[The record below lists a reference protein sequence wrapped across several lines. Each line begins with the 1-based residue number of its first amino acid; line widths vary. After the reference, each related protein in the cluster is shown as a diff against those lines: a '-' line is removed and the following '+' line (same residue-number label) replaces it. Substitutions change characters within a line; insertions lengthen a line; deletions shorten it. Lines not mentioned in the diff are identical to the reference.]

1 MADPLDIEQQSQRLS
16 SPRVL
21 LPPFPHLIYSKLSR
35 SGKQVILEAPRYWAW
50 RALPFP
56 SHALILCGLIAS
68 WLASDPALESGSELY
83 IWTGPID
90 RSGMLFEEILEALI
104 FSSSMLFPEL
114 VFFST
119 VS

>member
-1 MADPLDIEQQSQRLS
+1 M
-16 SPRVL
+16 
-21 LPPFPHLIYSKLSR
+21 
-35 SGKQVILEAPRYWAW
+35 EAPINWAW

-56 SHALILCGLIAS
+56 SHTLILCGFIAS

-90 RSGMLFEEILEALI
+90 RSSMLFEEILEPLR
-104 FSSSMLFPEL
+104 FSSSTLFPEL
-114 VFFST
+114 AFFST